1 LRETITIRLK
11 TFYGQRNI
19 FKLEVNIN
27 DKLADIVTKLCI
39 EEDTILKDITEVV
52 KWTYNNQYRLFT
64 TIGKLKELSVYK
76 SYRDE
81 NIGNDA
87 LIVLLPVNSIN
98 FSDLHKGHLI
108 YLDNNNRTSTKQGGD
123 EHQIVL
129 TEQGYSIGKNYCEVI
144 LDTEPYERSVIVGV
158 SLKRNDFNLNPND
171 VKGFWGF
178 VLSDCKK
185 VTNNAQGKVELTE
198 YGDVCKMGDRVG
210 ILVEFTGQGVDI
222 SFYINKINM
231 GVAFKSL
238 PQNTYY
244 PGVALGFDSTKV
256 RITNKVGYPDI

>member
-1 LRETITIRLK
+1 MSNGKLRE
-11 TFYGQRNI
+11 
-19 FKLEVNIN
+19 
-27 DKLADIVTKLCI
+27 
-39 EEDTILKDITEVV
+39 
-52 KWTYNNQYRLFT
+52 
-64 TIGKLKELSVYK
+64 LSIYK
-76 SYRDE
+76 SYREEGIWDDT
-81 NIGNDA
+81 I
-87 LIVLLPVNSIN
+87 IILLPVNPIN
-98 FSDLHKGHLI
+98 FSDIAKGHLI
-108 YLDNNNRTSTKQGGD
+108 YLENNNRTAIKQGGD

-129 TEQGYSIGKNYCEVI
+129 AEQGYAIGKNYCEII

-185 VTNNAQGKVELTE
+185 VTNNTQGKVELTE

-210 ILVEFTGQGVDI
+210 ILVEFTPTGVDI

-238 PQNTYY
+238 PISVYY

-256 RITNKVGYPDI
+256 RLTNKVGYPDI